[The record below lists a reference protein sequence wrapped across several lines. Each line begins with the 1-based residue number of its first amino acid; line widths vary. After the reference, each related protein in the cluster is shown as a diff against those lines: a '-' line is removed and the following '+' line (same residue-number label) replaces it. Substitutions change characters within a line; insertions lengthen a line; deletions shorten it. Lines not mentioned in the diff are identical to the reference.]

1 MLVRIWPCPAPSAL
15 FALSTSVASVLPARL
30 LRLLRCF
37 PHKYSL
43 TDPALRSLPY
53 AEALHA
59 ASGSHD
65 ITARPA
71 PTEIRYPP
79 CLPSLSVPEAP
90 TTAALWS
97 PRPAYAACPK
107 PCPPKVLPT
116 HFLPMLMISAYLR
129 HLHVV
134 REPSAIVLSLGGA
147 ALPALAARHAP
158 SSVLLDALLVRLN
171 AL

>member
-1 MLVRIWPCPAPSAL
+1 M
-15 FALSTSVASVLPARL
+15 LPARL

-116 HFLPMLMISAYLR
+116 HFLTMLMISAYLR

-134 REPSAIVLSLGGA
+134 REPSAILLSLGGA

>member
-1 MLVRIWPCPAPSAL
+1 MGSLAPSIRIWPCPASSVL
-15 FALSTSVASVLPARL
+15 LALSTSAASVLPARL

-71 PTEIRYPP
+71 PTGVRYPP
-79 CLPSLSVPEAP
+79 CLPL
-90 TTAALWS
+90 
-97 PRPAYAACPK
+97 K
-107 PCPPKVLPT
+107 PPPLQPSGVLGRLT
-116 HFLPMLMISAYLR
+116 L
-129 HLHVV
+129 
-134 REPSAIVLSLGGA
+134 
-147 ALPALAARHAP
+147 HAP
-158 SSVLLDALLVRLN
+158 SHVLQRC
-171 AL
+171 